1 MRISL
6 WDEILDLQARST
18 QPVPGTIILIKFI
31 FVKDSIQCFLCTS
44 CARLQRTHCTR
55 RFASSIYR
63 LASIVD
69 IIRIDRAQFSI
80 LFLLPSGIVNE
91 GKFVWINKRKWYRFL
106 GIMGWYLWFVYLGH
120 WFWILEEKS
129 KYFFT
134 FHIMFIIHIYMLHIY
149 IYLWGVIAGVVRRES
164 TINVE
169 HHGEVVA
176 QEVWRRRYRRS
187 IWEKMLLEPNRRAS
201 PPLCIII
208 NIVNNC
214 KWLNKMKIKL
224 WKYNFC
230 ICVTFCLF

>member
-1 MRISL
+1 MHISL

-201 PPLCIII
+201 SSLCIII

-230 ICVTFCLF
+230 ICVTLF